1 MKGVLALTLLVISFS
16 TQPVVA
22 KDDGEYSNGKIL
34 WAQSTPDYIPDE
46 LLVMFKE
53 GVPESR
59 INAINESLNVQVI
72 TTLQPGRTCL
82 IKVPKEKSLEE
93 VRQAYLSFTEV
104 QVVELN
110 YKIRGL

>member
-1 MKGVLALTLLVISFS
+1 MKGLIAPLLLAVSFS
-16 TQPVVA
+16 VQPVTA
-22 KDDGEYSNGKIL
+22 QDGGEHSNGKL
-34 WAQSTPDYIPDE
+34 LRAQSTPDYIPDE

-110 YKIRGL
+110 YKILGL

>member
-1 MKGVLALTLLVISFS
+1 MKGLIALILLAMSLSV
-16 TQPVVA
+16 QPVA
-22 KDDGEYSNGKIL
+22 AQDSGEYPNRKQL
-34 WAQSTPDYIPDE
+34 WAQTTPDYIPDE

-82 IKVPKEKSLEE
+82 IKVPKQKSLEE
-93 VRQAYLSFTEV
+93 VRKAYLSFPEV
-104 QVVELN
+104 QAVELN